1 MTRGAGRCTGRA
13 GHPPQPS
20 AVSPWCHFSAYG
32 TLATHYSGVMDEDKR
47 ITLRLPA
54 DLHEWL
60 VAQARSARRSL
71 NSEIVYRLESQR
83 DAVAVSTPTP

>member
-1 MTRGAGRCTGRA
+1 
-13 GHPPQPS
+13 
-20 AVSPWCHFSAYG
+20 
-32 TLATHYSGVMDEDKR
+32 MDEEKR

-71 NSEIVYRLESQR
+71 NSEIVYRLEAER
-83 DAVAVSTPTP
+83 DAAVADAESP